1 VRTANGYCT
10 TKIAAASAHTSDGQN
25 HTPEQEG
32 KKMEYNF
39 YKGSAINK
47 GGVMPYVDSR
57 TNIAYFSTECLN
69 NADNKEVL
77 TVEGITNIVVSVYP
91 NYLHIEQIGGYTY
104 ESGLFCKIVG

>member
-1 VRTANGYCT
+1 
-10 TKIAAASAHTSDGQN
+10 
-25 HTPEQEG
+25 
-32 KKMEYNF
+32 MEYNF

-91 NYLHIEQIGGYTY
+91 DYLHIETIGGYTY
-104 ESGLFCKIVG
+104 EDGLFCKIVG